1 MDEKQPVQRD
11 GKDKKPR
18 PQRVW
23 NPWITIAVASFAAL
37 MLYTLYSPTQS
48 QISYSYFKNLIAGK
62 NFDGQQ
68 IFDKDKKPVTTN
80 IDEVELVDF
89 TARGTFITPPPAEP
103 QKDIDGN
110 LIAQKEGTKLTRQFV
125 VQIPP
130 SSETVDQLV
139 QELESKGVKIRVSS
153 RNSWL
158 DWYTMLFSLLFFGML
173 LFMLFSVRR
182 SQNPMMGSGGFLNS
196 FTKSPAKQYEAD
208 EKPVTFKD
216 VAGLEAVKAD
226 LLEIVQYLK
235 DPTKFQRL
243 GGQVPK
249 GVLLNGPPGTG
260 KTLLARAVA
269 GEAECPFFSVNG
281 SEFIQMFVGVGASRV
296 RDLFATAK
304 AQAPAIIFIDEIDA
318 VGRQRGAGLGGGH
331 DEREQT
337 LNQILG
343 EMDGFDKT
351 DSVIIVA
358 ATNRPDILDPALLR
372 PGRFDRHV
380 TVSRPTKKGRHAIFK
395 VHVREVPLGPDVDLD
410 IMAQATAGMTG
421 ADIKNLV
428 NEAALWAGRHDKTQ
442 VEMSDFYY
450 AHDKVLMGA
459 AREEVL
465 TVDEKE
471 RTAYHESGHTLA
483 AWYQELSPPVH
494 KVTIIPRG
502 RALGVTQIVP
512 DEDRV
517 SMSRQELNEHL
528 VMLMAGR
535 AAEWM
540 IYKEMTVGA
549 ENDLERAT
557 SMARRMVTHWGMS
570 EKLGPVSYKMSDE
583 DPFLGREM
591 QKSRQFSEH
600 TMELIDEEVH
610 LILEKASQDAA
621 TLLQDKRKELEIL
634 TKGLLEDE
642 ELDRKEITALI
653 GPSMHE
659 QRKESQAKR
668 IVKYSESISE
678 EDVAEEHVSEDFD
691 TSSNGH
697 AINNGSAENNDAEQS
712 PTEQNRD
719 A

>member
-1 MDEKQPVQRD
+1 MDDNQSQNQD
-11 GKDKKPR
+11 GQDKKAR
-18 PQRVW
+18 PPRVW
-23 NPWITIAVASFAAL
+23 NAWVVLLVVTAVMMATF
-37 MLYTLYSPTQS
+37 MLFTPNRSK
-48 QISYSYFKNLIAGK
+48 IKYSYFQNLVEGK
-62 NFDGQQ
+62 DRHGEQLE
-68 IFDKDKKPVTTN
+68 DPTTGKPIETN
-80 IDEVELVDF
+80 IEEIELIDF
-89 TARGTFITPPPAEP
+89 TAHGRFINPPPPEP
-103 QKDIDGN
+103 IRGEDDK
-110 LIAQKEGTKLTRQFV
+110 LIPIKEGQLLEKEFTVELPRNQEAIKSLLDKLN
-125 VQIPP
+125 
-130 SSETVDQLV
+130 E
-139 QELESKGVKIRVSS
+139 KGVAVRV
-153 RNSWL
+153 NPQNDWL
-158 DWYTMLFSLLFFGML
+158 GTYASLLMFLLMAGL
-173 LFMLFSVRR
+173 LFMIFFSRR
-182 SQNPMMGSGGFLNS
+182 SNNPMMGGGGFLSS
-196 FTKSPAKQYEAD
+196 FAKSPAKKYEASD
-208 EKPVTFKD
+208 RPVTFKD
-216 VAGLEAVKAD
+216 VAGLESVKAD
-226 LLEIVQYLK
+226 LMEIVEYLQ

-243 GGQVPK
+243 GGRVPK

-269 GEAECPFFSVNG
+269 GEADVPYFSVNG

-296 RDLFATAK
+296 RDLVATAK
-304 AQAPAIIFIDEIDA
+304 AESPAIIFIDEIDA

-351 DSVIIVA
+351 DSVIILA

-380 TVSRPTKKGRHAIFK
+380 VVVPRPTKKSRHEIFK
-395 VHVREVPLGPDVDLD
+395 VHVREVPLGPDVDLE

-421 ADIKNLV
+421 ADIQNLV
-428 NEAALWAGRHDKTQ
+428 NEAALWAGRHNKTQ
-442 VEMSDFYY
+442 VEMSDFYF

-465 TVDEKE
+465 THEEKE

-535 AAEWM
+535 AAEWI

-570 EKLGPVSYKMSDE
+570 QKLGPVSYKMSDE

-591 QKSRQFSEH
+591 QKGRQFSEH
-600 TMELIDEEVH
+600 TMEVIDEEVH
-610 LILEKASQDAA
+610 KILNKAASDANALLVEHREELEK
-621 TLLQDKRKELEIL
+621 L
-634 TKGLLEDE
+634 TKGLLEHE
-642 ELDRKEITALI
+642 ELDRKEIAELI
-653 GPSMHE
+653 GPSVFQ
-659 QRKESQAKR
+659 QRKESKAKR
-668 IVKYSESISE
+668 IVKHDDQETLSNGQAEASKSDAQE
-678 EDVAEEHVSEDFD
+678 EPDNVSEA
-691 TSSNGH
+691 N
-697 AINNGSAENNDAEQS
+697 AE
-712 PTEQNRD
+712 
-719 A
+719 